1 MVVYANSKK
10 IESLKDKLVPCLPLQ
25 SAKYL
30 LAATECPS
38 FRRVMLPFNSPST
51 AVIETALDMTT
62 QRELVLL
69 YVEHDVE
76 MDEEKL
82 FTTLRGL
89 QAQTQQAGSEVE
101 VDSLIEDTAVSLL
114 DYAHKHHI
122 DLILLPD
129 EQVTD

>member
-1 MVVYANSKK
+1 MTVYSNPILVDSGTD
-10 IESLKDKLVPCLPLQ
+10 ELVPCLPLQ

-30 LAATECPS
+30 LTATDCPS
-38 FRRVMLPFNSPST
+38 FRRVLLPFGSHNT
-51 AVIETALDMTT
+51 AVIEAALEMTG

-69 YVEHDVE
+69 YIEREVEVDDE
-76 MDEEKL
+76 ML

-89 QAQTQQAGSEVE
+89 QAQTQHTGVDVK
-101 VDSLIEDTAVSLL
+101 VDSLVEDTAVSLL

-129 EQVTD
+129 KRVAV